1 MTDAVRPTYSES
13 ISAAAAQQEVQMW
26 LAAQTVRSHVS
37 PDQGQAAM
45 LECLGLQHV
54 TRPAQL

>member
-1 MTDAVRPTYSES
+1 MTDTVRPTYRES
-13 ISAAAAQQEVQMW
+13 AAAAAAQQELQMW

-45 LECLGLQHV
+45 LECLGLEDV
-54 TRPAQL
+54 ARPAGH